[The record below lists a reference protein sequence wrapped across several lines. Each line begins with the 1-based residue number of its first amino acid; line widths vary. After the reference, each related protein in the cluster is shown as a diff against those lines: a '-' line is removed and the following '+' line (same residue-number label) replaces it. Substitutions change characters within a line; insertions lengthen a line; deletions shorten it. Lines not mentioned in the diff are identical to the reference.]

1 MNFHYFVLRIQEK
14 WGPFSTEQTMI
25 QLQIQLQYLQVTE
38 RVPVFVSN

>member
-25 QLQIQLQYLQVTE
+25 QLQKQYLQVTE